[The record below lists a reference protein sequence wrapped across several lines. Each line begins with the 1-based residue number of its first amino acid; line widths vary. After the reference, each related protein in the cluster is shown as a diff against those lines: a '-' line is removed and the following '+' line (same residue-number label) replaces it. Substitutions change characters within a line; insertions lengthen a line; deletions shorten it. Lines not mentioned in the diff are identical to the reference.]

1 MGIKKVW
8 KVFKDSSM
16 IDKDMQKAMRRACT
30 PNACIEMLE
39 ENELLTKRIAELEEE
54 LSFLRKAR
62 VKLLKEIKKQ
72 KEQGE

>member
-1 MGIKKVW
+1 MS
-8 KVFKDSSM
+8 D
-16 IDKDMQKAMRRACT
+16 QK
-30 PNACIEMLE
+30 LKE
-39 ENELLTKRIAELEEE
+39 ENEQLKARVAELEKYNLDLANESHAKSERIAELEEE